1 MARRWLPVMTV
12 KLFTYTGN
20 GSATHSNSKF
30 RPHIGKP
37 AQPGT
42 VTFSPDKMYD
52 VQLFENDDG
61 TRAVRFQE
69 VIEYQ
74 ADDNIADDIS
84 QPALKP
90 VVQVVQMKHADKG
103 DIDDDIPF

>member
-1 MARRWLPVMTV
+1 MARRWQNLMTV
-12 KLFTYTGN
+12 KLFINTDKS
-20 GSATHSNSKF
+20 SATHKNSSF

-42 VTFSPDKMYD
+42 VTFSPDKKYD
-52 VQLFENDDG
+52 VQLFQNDDG
-61 TRAVRFQE
+61 SVAVRFQE
-69 VIEYQ
+69 IIEYQ

-90 VVQVVQMKHADKG
+90 VGQVVQRKHADKG

>member
-12 KLFTYTGN
+12 KLFTYNDN

-90 VVQVVQMKHADKG
+90 VGQVVQMKHVDKG

>member
-1 MARRWLPVMTV
+1 MARRWLNVMTV
-12 KLFTYTGN
+12 KLFTNTDK
-20 GSATHSNSKF
+20 GSATHKNSTF
-30 RPHIGKP
+30 IPHIGKP

-42 VTFSPDKMYD
+42 VTFSPHKKYD
-52 VQLFENDDG
+52 VQLFQNDDNSV
-61 TRAVRFQE
+61 AVRFQE

-90 VVQVVQMKHADKG
+90 VGQVVQMKHVDKG

>member
-1 MARRWLPVMTV
+1 MARRWRNVMTV
-12 KLFTYTGN
+12 KLFSNTEN
-20 GSATHSNSKF
+20 SSATHKNSNF

-37 AQPGT
+37 AKPGT
-42 VTFSPDKMYD
+42 VTFSPDKKYD

-61 TRAVRFQE
+61 SRAVRFQE
-69 VIEYQ
+69 IIEYQ

-90 VVQVVQMKHADKG
+90 VGQVVQMKHADKG
-103 DIDDDIPF
+103 DINDDIPF